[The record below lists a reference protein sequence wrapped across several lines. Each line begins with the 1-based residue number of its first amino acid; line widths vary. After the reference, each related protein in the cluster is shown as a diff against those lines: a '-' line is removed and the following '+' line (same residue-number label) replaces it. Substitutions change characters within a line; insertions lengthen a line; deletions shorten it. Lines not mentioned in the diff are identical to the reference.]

1 MLDTLNVLTDLS
13 LFVHLKCSLGEY
25 VALISLEV
33 FLLLRGHLIL
43 ALLILDRVCNLGLL
57 ILQEIASGHILSSI
71 VNGALPS
78 IPFEDSNSFQTYH
91 VTFLVSSLEWLGWVF

>member
-1 MLDTLNVLTDLS
+1 MRELELLDTLNVLTDLS

-33 FLLLRGHLIL
+33 LLLLRGHLIL
-43 ALLILDRVCNLGLL
+43 ALIILDRACNLGLL
-57 ILQEIASGHILSSI
+57 ILQEIAFGHILSSI

-78 IPFEDSNSFQTYH
+78 IPFEDSYSFQTNN
-91 VTFLVSSLEWLGWVF
+91 VTFLVSSLE